1 MAVTVLR
8 VEGMRE
14 DTRSP
19 DERRTLEAAESQ
31 SLDMRVERVLDEA
44 RRITGL
50 DDFGALDFTERVA
63 LLLAEVEADGNVW
76 KAHKAQFVEHCVN
89 AAANRARIQHYWTA
103 HPSAL
108 DIEID
113 RPIDVIALPRSG
125 STHVEN
131 LLAADRRLRHLPV
144 YVAAQPAPQPG
155 EEPGPDGVDPRWT
168 RAAARWGLM
177 SQNRIMAAMHEH
189 SPDHACGENELQI
202 PDFASY
208 QWEWMGFVPGFRDHY
223 LAHDQT
229 PHYRYMCDVLK
240 LVAHQFPADQRWM
253 LKSNQHSEQLGPLLT
268 AYPDATVVMIHRD
281 PVATLQSLLTM
292 RGLAFKASRKIP
304 DMDTHVAYWVD
315 RIEQM
320 LHSYIRDRHGVPEG
334 QLVEVM
340 FADILADDVGTAASV
355 LERAGLPVTDEC
367 IADIDAYMASHP
379 RGKDGRV
386 VYDLEGDFG
395 ISGDELRERFAF
407 YTEEFD
413 IRPEA
418 RKATKRSRA
427 RTSGTAKRSRPI
439 RKDRS

>member
-1 MAVTVLR
+1 LY
-8 VEGMRE
+8 
-14 DTRSP
+14 
-19 DERRTLEAAESQ
+19 L
-31 SLDMRVERVLDEA
+31 
-44 RRITGL
+44 
-50 DDFGALDFTERVA
+50 
-63 LLLAEVEADGNVW
+63 
-76 KAHKAQFVEHCVN
+76 
-89 AAANRARIQHYWTA
+89 
-103 HPSAL
+103 
-108 DIEID
+108 
-113 RPIDVIALPRSG
+113 
-125 STHVEN
+125 
-131 LLAADRRLRHLPV
+131 
-144 YVAAQPAPQPG
+144 AAQPAPQPG
-155 EEPGPDGVDPRWT
+155 EAPIPDAVDPRWT
-168 RAAARWGLM
+168 RAAARWAMM

-229 PHYRYMCDVLK
+229 PHYRYMRDVLK
-240 LVAHQFPADQRWM
+240 LVADQFPADQRWM

-304 DMDTHVAYWVD
+304 DMDTHVAYWVE

-320 LHSYIRDRHGVPEG
+320 LRRYIRERHGVPAG

-340 FADILADDVGTAASV
+340 FADIVADDVGTAARV

-367 IADIDAYMASHP
+367 IADIDAYMAWHP
-379 RGKDGRV
+379 RGKNGRV

-418 RKATKRSRA
+418 RKETKRSRA
-427 RTSGTAKRSRPI
+427 RTSGTAKRSRPS
-439 RKDRS
+439 RKDRT